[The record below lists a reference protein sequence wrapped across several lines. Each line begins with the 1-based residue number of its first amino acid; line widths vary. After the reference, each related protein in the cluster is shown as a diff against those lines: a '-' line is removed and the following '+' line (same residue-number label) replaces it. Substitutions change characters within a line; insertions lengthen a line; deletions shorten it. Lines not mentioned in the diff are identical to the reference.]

1 MKTLMRKKGN
11 SRFGLNR
18 YNVILTTCVTFC
30 GIVFLLCSMIPLCHI
45 AKAAYPLAPTA
56 QREEISVSSAL
67 LEIQLPKQS
76 DLFCV
81 LESVV
86 EVPFGHIEHPS
97 CALNSWYDPIGQSL
111 HFPVALS
118 K

>member
-30 GIVFLLCSMIPLCHI
+30 GIFFMFNDSALPYSQGCL
-45 AKAAYPLAPTA
+45 
-56 QREEISVSSAL
+56 SVSANSSERRNFCL
-67 LEIQLPKQS
+67 ISFVRIQLPKQS
-76 DLFCV
+76 ELFCV

-86 EVPFGHIEHPS
+86 EVPCGHIEHPS